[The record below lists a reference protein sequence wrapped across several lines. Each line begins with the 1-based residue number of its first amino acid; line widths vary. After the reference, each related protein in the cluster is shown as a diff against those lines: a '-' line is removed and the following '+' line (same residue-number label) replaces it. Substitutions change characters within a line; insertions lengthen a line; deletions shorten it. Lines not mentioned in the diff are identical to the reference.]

1 MNKGNVLIGKIVA
14 ASVFIFPGILLLSF
28 FLHLNSMGD
37 FFNFRL
43 KPAAYNSDILFNGLV
58 QTRGGSFLHSHVLAY
73 LSVPFMIFTI
83 LCLGYL
89 LYPKRPVI
97 SFAGVTIGVLGSVFM
112 AGFLASWIS
121 FSAIG
126 NVEPQNY
133 TGAKAALV
141 ELTGD
146 KGTLYIITRLSLF
159 SLVGINIL
167 CTGLFTTKLLP
178 KWSPLV
184 LIAGCLLI
192 TIFWSLVNWMFI
204 GSLLILVG
212 MMPVSKLLQSKQSVT
227 N

>member
-1 MNKGNVLIGKIVA
+1 
-14 ASVFIFPGILLLSF
+14 
-28 FLHLNSMGD
+28 
-37 FFNFRL
+37 
-43 KPAAYNSDILFNGLV
+43 
-58 QTRGGSFLHSHVLAY
+58 
-73 LSVPFMIFTI
+73 MIFTI
-83 LCLGYL
+83 VCLGYL
-89 LYPKRPVI
+89 LYPKRPII
-97 SFAGVTIGVLGSVFM
+97 SFAGVVTGIFGAVFM

-133 TGAKAALV
+133 TGAKSALV
-141 ELTGD
+141 ELTGNN
-146 KGTLYIITRLSLF
+146 GALYLITRLSLL
-159 SLVGINIL
+159 SLAGIIIL
-167 CTGLFTTKLLP
+167 CIGLFTTRLLP

-212 MMPVSKLLQSKQSVT
+212 MMPVSRLLKSKQNVT